1 MRMKDCLKLVLAVA
15 VLGVISLG
23 AGTTAQAKTKN
34 VIDHKDCAATNQ
46 IFKSQGFHMTAL
58 LAKKNGLMVTA
69 LTKWQGGKRYE
80 FAVGEWSYSNAE
92 RVQMSIYQGKKLVGE
107 HRTTWAIHPAGQFQ
121 KDVLAQNQKDAAYI
135 VASKNKV
142 WSISMFNPQKTVAT
156 SENWQLAGQAAIAA
170 DLAMNRKA
178 LKHQEKSAFKQ
189 GKNVIIFDTQ
199 NDKRIRRMENFLKKY
214 KRAAK
219 QSPKL
224 WKQYKQ
230 VRHEDEYVE
239 NLTFL

>member
-1 MRMKDCLKLVLAVA
+1 MRMKDCLKLVLTVA
-15 VLGVISLG
+15 VLGLISLG

-46 IFKSQGFHMTAL
+46 IFKSQGFRMTAL
-58 LAKKNGLMVTA
+58 FAKKNGLTVTA

-80 FAVGEWSYSNAE
+80 FAVGERADSNGE
-92 RVQMSIYQGKKLVGE
+92 RVQMSIYQGKRLVGK
-107 HRTTWAIHPAGQFQ
+107 HNTNWWCHPAGQFQ
-121 KDVLAQNQKDAAYI
+121 KDVVAQNDKDAAYSI
-135 VASKNKV
+135 ASKNQV
-142 WSISMFNPQKTVAT
+142 WSISIVNPQKKVAT
-156 SENWQLAGQAAIAA
+156 SVNWQLAGQAAIAA

-178 LKHQEKSAFKQ
+178 LKQQEKRVFKQ
-189 GKNVIIFDTQ
+189 GKNVMVFDTL
-199 NDKRIRRMENFLKKY
+199 NDKRIRTMENFLKKY

-230 VRHEDEYVE
+230 VRHEKEYVE